1 MGVKLYNSLPS
12 YIKKESNN
20 IIKFESLEEV
30 FYLAILSIHS
40 MNFTILYKDPFT
52 NHSVTIYTYC
62 AYL

>member
-40 MNFTILYKDPFT
+40 MNFTILYKDHF
-52 NHSVTIYTYC
+52 VTIHTYC